1 MPKQSV
7 NQVTGK
13 NRWET
18 LHCWRILSLNSWAD
32 SLIQFIPI
40 FMSAEVKEAPS
51 TQLSS
56 DMFDYSVNR
65 EPDANYALI
74 QEALNTF
81 EAYCGENLPAL
92 DLSITGKL
100 ERDGVKF
107 GIGSSG
113 SVVGIESQGLGSG
126 SAERLVRRHSL

>member
-1 MPKQSV
+1 
-7 NQVTGK
+7 
-13 NRWET
+13 
-18 LHCWRILSLNSWAD
+18 
-32 SLIQFIPI
+32 
-40 FMSAEVKEAPS
+40 MSAEVKEAQT

-56 DMFDYSVNR
+56 DMFDYSVSR

-81 EAYCGENLPAL
+81 EAFCGEKLPAL

-100 ERDGVKF
+100 ERDGVKIWYWLIWF
-107 GIGSSG
+107 SCGFDP
-113 SVVGIESQGLGSG
+113 QGLGSG